1 MAHINPFEVR
11 RAKALARQSE
21 SDRLTTEQKLAKL
34 PATGATRERAK
45 LTARL
50 AAERAAK
57 KAQPL
62 TQEQKAAK
70 QAAKKAG

>member
-11 RAKALARQSE
+11 RAKALARQYE
-21 SDRLTTEQKLAKL
+21 SGRLTTEQKLAKL

-50 AAERAAK
+50 AAEKAAK

-62 TQEQKAAK
+62 TTEQKAAK